1 MENQLTLHRAVH
13 LTSHRT
19 VQLTLYRARANRA
32 NEAHARK
39 PPACRQRPS
48 RRVGSTP
55 PSGFNTGR
63 PPAPLGQKPPPV
75 TSAPLVYPQSTS
87 VIRAHERRRFLACR
101 RKPSRAKEQ
110 PFLDLTPSNHQNIAA
125 GSPPPVT
132 SGFLVYRQR
141 VASEPHWCHPPTG
154 SSQAS
159 HQNSPVCHRS
169 FSSLHQPTEAKASS
183 KKLLP

>member
-1 MENQLTLHRAVH
+1 MGVRLRSSRGHIK
-13 LTSHRT
+13 
-19 VQLTLYRARANRA
+19 NRA
-32 NEAHARK
+32 NGSHTRNK
-39 PPACRQRPS
+39 SPACRRRPS
-48 RRVGSTP
+48 TRVAETLPRGSTP
-55 PSGFNTGR
+55 GDGWDTSAR
-63 PPAPLGQKPPPV
+63 SLPV
-75 TSAPLVYPQSTS
+75 TGAPLVYPQSTS

-110 PFLDLTPSNHQNIAA
+110 PFLDPTPSNQQNIAA

-169 FSSLHQPTEAKASS
+169 FSSLHEPTEAEASS